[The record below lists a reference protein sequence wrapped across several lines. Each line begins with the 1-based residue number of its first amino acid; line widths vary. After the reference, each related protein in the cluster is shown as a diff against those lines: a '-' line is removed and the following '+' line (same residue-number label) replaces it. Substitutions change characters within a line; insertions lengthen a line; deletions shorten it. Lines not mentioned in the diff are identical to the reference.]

1 MARKG
6 NRDNGGPGVVT
17 LKSVAE
23 RVGMSAGTVSAVLN
37 DAPGARSIPE
47 HTRQRIRAAAEELKY
62 RPNFLARSLRKR
74 RTYTVGLI
82 VEEIGDAY
90 GAMIVA
96 GVEAHLRQH
105 NYFFLTAVHR
115 HDLAMLHDHSQL
127 LLARGAEGFIVID
140 ASLTEPLPLPTV
152 SVAGHRRLPGMTNIV
167 LDQETGVRQAL
178 EHLVSLGHHK
188 IVFMKGQPFSSDSE
202 DRWQAVCKIAQE
214 LGIAMDSDRVIYLE
228 LDDPSPHVGYPYV
241 KQLLREKKPFTAL
254 FAYNDIS
261 AIGAIRAIREEGLH
275 IPDDVSVVGF
285 DDIPW
290 TAFQSPSLTTVRQ
303 PLGKMGQIAAETV
316 IRMIE
321 GDQEQPSQIAIE
333 PTLVVRE
340 STGPAR
346 VDPASLN
353 PAKKV

>member
-1 MARKG
+1 MVKKG
-6 NRDNGGPGVVT
+6 KRDNGEPAVVT

-23 RVGMSAGTVSAVLN
+23 HVGMSTGTVSAVLN

-47 HTRQRIRAAAEELKY
+47 HTRQKIRAAAEELNY

-82 VEEIGDAY
+82 VEEIGDSY

-115 HDLAMLHDHSQL
+115 HDLAMLRDHSQL
-127 LLARGAEGFIVID
+127 LLARGAEGFITVD
-140 ASLTEPLPLPTV
+140 ANLSEALPLPTV
-152 SVAGHRRLPGMTNIV
+152 SVAGHMKLPGMCNIV

-178 EHLVSLGHHK
+178 EHLVSLGHQK
-188 IVFMKGQPFSSDSE
+188 IAFMKGQPFSSDSE
-202 DRWQAVCKIAQE
+202 DRWHSICKVAQE
-214 LGIAMDSDRVIYLE
+214 LGIAMNRDLIIQLE

-241 KQLLREKKPFTAL
+241 KRLLKENKPFTAL
-254 FAYNDIS
+254 FAYNDIA

-275 IPDDVSVVGF
+275 VPNDISVVGF

-290 TAFQSPSLTTVRQ
+290 ATFNTPSLTTVRQ

-316 IRMIE
+316 IQMIE
-321 GDQEQPSQIAIE
+321 GESEQPSQIAIE
-333 PTLVVRE
+333 PTLVLRE
-340 STGPAR
+340 STGPAK
-346 VDPASLN
+346 N
-353 PAKKV
+353 I

>member
-6 NRDNGGPGVVT
+6 KHDQGEPGVVT

-23 RVGMSAGTVSAVLN
+23 RVGMSTGTVSAVLN

-47 HTRQRIRAAAEELKY
+47 HTRQRIRVAAQELNY

-82 VEEIGDAY
+82 VEEIGDTY

-115 HDLAMLHDHSQL
+115 HDLAMLRDHSQL
-127 LLARGAEGFIVID
+127 LLARGAEGFITID
-140 ASLTEPLPLPTV
+140 ANLTETLPLPTV
-152 SVAGHRRLPGMTNIV
+152 CVAGHRKLPGMCNIV

-178 EHLVSLGHHK
+178 EHLVSLGHRR
-188 IVFMKGQPFSSDSE
+188 IAFMKGQPFSADAE
-202 DRWQAVCKIAQE
+202 DRWYNVCKVAQE
-214 LGIAMDSDRVIYLE
+214 FGIPMDRDLIVYLE

-241 KQLLREKKPFTAL
+241 KQLLKGKKPFTAL

-261 AIGAIRAIREEGLH
+261 AIGAIRAIREEGLQV
-275 IPDDVSVVGF
+275 PNDVSVVGF

-290 TAFQSPSLTTVRQ
+290 ATFNTPSLTTVHQ
-303 PLGKMGQIAAETV
+303 PLGKMGLIAAETV

-321 GDQEQPSQIAIE
+321 GDREQPSQIAIE
-333 PTLVVRE
+333 PSLVVRE
-340 STGPAR
+340 STGPA
-346 VDPASLN
+346 
-353 PAKKV
+353 KKI